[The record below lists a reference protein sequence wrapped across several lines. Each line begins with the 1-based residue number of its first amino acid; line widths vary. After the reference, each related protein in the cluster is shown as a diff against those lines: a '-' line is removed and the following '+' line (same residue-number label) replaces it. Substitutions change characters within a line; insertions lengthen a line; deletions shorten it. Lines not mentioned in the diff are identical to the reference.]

1 MKEVEPGQDRNVA
14 ALTFTF
20 HVHFLF
26 GSDYM
31 DDNYYMNIALQEA
44 NKAYLKDEVPVGCI
58 IVQNNKI
65 IGVGHNLKESTKN
78 ILNHAE
84 LIAIKKASKKINDW
98 RLDNSV
104 MYVTLYPCSMCASA
118 IVSSRI
124 KRIVIGAPTK
134 DLKVKQI
141 GDLIFEGNNLS
152 PKIDVKENVLK
163 DECVNLLGEFF
174 KNKR

>member
-1 MKEVEPGQDRNVA
+1 
-14 ALTFTF
+14 
-20 HVHFLF
+20 
-26 GSDYM
+26 M

-44 NKAYLKDEVPVGCI
+44 NKAFLKDEVPVGCI

-84 LIAIKKASKKINDW
+84 LIAIKNASKKINDW

-152 PKIDVKENVLK
+152 PKIEVKENVLK
-163 DECVNLLGEFF
+163 DECVNLLSEFF

>member
-1 MKEVEPGQDRNVA
+1 MKEMEPGQDRNVA

-26 GSDYM
+26 GCDYM
-31 DDNYYMNIALQEA
+31 DDIYYMKIALEEA
-44 NKAYLKDEVPVGCI
+44 RKAYLKDEVPVGCV
-58 IVQNNKI
+58 IVHNNKI
-65 IGVGHNLKESTKN
+65 IGVGHNLREYSLD

-84 LIAIKKASKKINDW
+84 LIAIKKASKKIKDW

-104 MYVTLYPCSMCASA
+104 IYVTLYPCPMCASA

-124 KRIVIGAPTK
+124 KKIVIGAPTK

-141 GDLIFEGNNLS
+141 GDLIFDGNS
-152 PKIDVKENVLK
+152 ITPKIEIKENVLA
-163 DECVNLLGEFF
+163 DECVNLLSEFF

>member
-152 PKIDVKENVLK
+152 PKMEVKENVLK

>member
-1 MKEVEPGQDRNVA
+1 
-14 ALTFTF
+14 
-20 HVHFLF
+20 
-26 GSDYM
+26 M

-152 PKIDVKENVLK
+152 PKMEVKENVLK

>member
-1 MKEVEPGQDRNVA
+1 MKEVESGQDRNVA

-26 GSDYM
+26 GCDYM
-31 DDNYYMNIALQEA
+31 DDIYYMKIALEEA
-44 NKAYLKDEVPVGCI
+44 RKASLKDEVPVGCI
-58 IVQNNKI
+58 IVQNDKI
-65 IGVGHNLKESTKN
+65 IGKGHNLKESSKN

-84 LIAIKKASKKINDW
+84 LIAIEKASKKINDW

-104 MYVTLYPCSMCASA
+104 IYVTLYPCSMCSSA

-152 PKIDVKENVLK
+152 PKIEVKENVLK
-163 DECVNLLGEFF
+163 DECINLLSEFF

>member
-1 MKEVEPGQDRNVA
+1 MKEMEPGQDRNVA

-26 GSDYM
+26 GCDKM
-31 DDNYYMNIALQEA
+31 DDNYYMNIALEEA
-44 NKAYLKDEVPVGCI
+44 RKASLKDEVPVGCI
-58 IVQNNKI
+58 IVQNDKI
-65 IGVGHNLKESTKN
+65 IGKGHNLKESSKN
-78 ILNHAE
+78 ILKHAE
-84 LIAIKKASKKINDW
+84 LIAIEKASKKINDW

-104 MYVTLYPCSMCASA
+104 IYVTLYPCSMCASA

-124 KRIVIGAPTK
+124 KKIVIGAPTK

-152 PKIDVKENVLK
+152 PKIEVKENVLK
-163 DECVNLLGEFF
+163 DECINLLSEFF

>member
-1 MKEVEPGQDRNVA
+1 MKEMEPGQDRNVA

-26 GSDYM
+26 GCDYM
-31 DDNYYMNIALQEA
+31 DDKYYMNIALEEA
-44 NKAYLKDEVPVGCI
+44 RKAYLRDEVPVGCI
-58 IVQNNKI
+58 IVQNDKI
-65 IGVGHNLKESTKN
+65 IGKGHNLKESTKD

-84 LIAIKKASKKINDW
+84 LIAIKEASDNIKDW

-104 MYVTLYPCSMCASA
+104 IYVTLYPCSMCASA

-124 KRIVIGAPTK
+124 NKIVIGAPTK

-152 PKIDVKENVLK
+152 PKIEVIEDVLK
-163 DECVNLLGEFF
+163 DECINLLSKFF